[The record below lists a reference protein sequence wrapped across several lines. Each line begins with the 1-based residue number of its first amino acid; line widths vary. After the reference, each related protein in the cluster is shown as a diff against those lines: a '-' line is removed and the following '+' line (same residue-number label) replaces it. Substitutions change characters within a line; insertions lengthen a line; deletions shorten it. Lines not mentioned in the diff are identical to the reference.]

1 LPPPASRSG
10 EALFALT
17 ERKLMQAILDRE
29 LQFLELN
36 DPLYIGKPVRLFE
49 AQLLVET
56 LMLRQEA
63 KDTGFHISHSI
74 ER

>member
-1 LPPPASRSG
+1 VPPPAVRSG
-10 EALFALT
+10 ETLFALA
-17 ERKLMQAILDRE
+17 ERKLMQAIFDRE

-36 DPLYIGKPVRLFE
+36 DALCVGETVRLFD

-56 LMLRQEA
+56 LVLRQEA
-63 KDTGFHISHSI
+63 EDSSCHVSHSI